1 MSKNLTEGQL
11 VDLIYRIYYKYF
23 IYKKGLT
30 LSRRNRKPEK
40 KIYRYECS
48 LTGEKYKMTEKAEHP
63 DDLMSVKAYYQMHP
77 DDDDRPLVVK
87 KQLGLEEP
95 TE

>member
-1 MSKNLTEGQL
+1 
-11 VDLIYRIYYKYF
+11 
-23 IYKKGLT
+23 
-30 LSRRNRKPEK
+30 
-40 KIYRYECS
+40 

-63 DDLMSVKAYYQMHP
+63 EDLMSVKAYYQMHP
-77 DDDDRPLVVK
+77 EDDDRPLVVK